1 MKKYD
6 LNKIGYIITNL
17 REEKKFKV
25 KELAE
30 VLNITATAYA
40 HYEKGRRIPPTENLV
55 KLAELYNVSVDYL
68 LGNDTDEKNTSP
80 LPHEVKEVQEAM
92 LNLSPDKR
100 TKAVAILRGAF
111 PEAFAKQNADE
122 FFFTNVA
129 DAREFLVSQ
138 GALMFAD
145 TGVISDEDIIKI
157 ANEQWEK
164 NK

>member
-1 MKKYD
+1 M
-6 LNKIGYIITNL
+6 NGYKLRSL
-17 REEKKFKV
+17 RENIGKTQQEMAELFNV
-25 KELAE
+25 KQ
-30 VLNITATAYA
+30 TAYG
-40 HYEKGRRIPPTENLV
+40 KW
-55 KLAELYNVSVDYL
+55 ELGDREPDHNVTKKIANFFGVSIDYL
-68 LGNDTDEKNTSP
+68 LDNDTDEKNTSP

-122 FFFTNVA
+122 FIFTNVA

-164 NK
+164 NR